1 MNSRS
6 VAVGFAAVN
15 AARQAV
21 EDEALI
27 NDEQP
32 EEDDEATMEPPV
44 EEAPQKPH
52 ILESEPETVIGETLQ
67 IEGTLRFERLLRLD
81 GKFEGDLVSTGDLIV
96 GPRGEL
102 VGDVR
107 DMADLVVFG
116 KVIGNINVDH
126 LELCGAASIC
136 MERDLQD
143 LLMDPT
149 VVLVGTLNVNPF
161 APNLMDRNGDEVPP
175 EGAGVVPPPPTSPAK
190 EPSGGAGRR
199 APG

>member
-1 MNSRS
+1 MPTGTSPAPPPPPRS
-6 VAVGFAAVN
+6 KVKRKAPKPPVQQPFADDPYGQGIPGANPYGFTSYDPDQAAPYEDAFDEQPVGGSGFAAVN

-21 EDEALI
+21 EDEAGAL
-27 NDEQP
+27 DEQP

-107 DMADLVVFG
+107 DMA
-116 KVIGNINVDH
+116 
-126 LELCGAASIC
+126 C
-136 MERDLQD
+136 
-143 LLMDPT
+143 LLY
-149 VVLVGTLNVNPF
+149 
-161 APNLMDRNGDEVPP
+161 
-175 EGAGVVPPPPTSPAK
+175 TSPS
-190 EPSGGAGRR
+190 PRD
-199 APG
+199 